1 LSERLRIRAGWV
13 VPVDPEFRL
22 IRDGAVLIEDG
33 RIAAVGPARDIDGD
47 RVRTLDYPHHALLPG
62 LVNVHTHVAGCIFR
76 GLTEDRADG
85 FYGLALPMEPYL
97 DADAIYA
104 LSRLGIAEV
113 MLAGCTVIHDMFHHA
128 TETARAAFEMGVR
141 AQVAHKV
148 FDTDLPGI
156 RFGRHDRIPAEGEK
170 RLEES
175 VRLHERW
182 DGADQGRIEVRMG
195 AHAADTC
202 SPELLARIRAEAE
215 RRDAGLHI
223 HTAQSPEERDFM
235 QETYGTGSIEFL
247 ERQAFLGPRTVVAHV
262 TYATDAGVALLAA
275 TRTPVAHCPAI
286 VAKRGRFGPF
296 KAMYELGVRIGWGTD
311 WVTMDPWD
319 AMRFGISA
327 ARLANR
333 EISLLSAR
341 EALWRSTMGSADVLG
356 WSDRVGSLE
365 PGKLADLILVD
376 LDQPHLAPLHDP
388 VSVLVYNASGRD
400 VTHVMV
406 GGRFLVD
413 DRRLRTADA
422 RELVANAQE
431 VANHVW
437 RQGGLNPIGGAP
449 AVAAAPIETV
459 E

>member
-1 LSERLRIRAGWV
+1 MTDRLRIRAGWV
-13 VPVDPEFRL
+13 VPVDKPFRV
-22 IRDGAVLIEDG
+22 IRDGVVIIDG
-33 RIAAVGPARDIDGD
+33 DRIAAVASSGDLDEFDGPE
-47 RVRTLDYPHHALLPG
+47 TLDFPHHALLPG

-76 GLTEDRADG
+76 GLTEDRIDG
-85 FYGLALPMEPYL
+85 FYGLALPTERFL

-104 LSRLGIAEV
+104 LSLLGIAEV
-113 MLAGCTVIHDMFHHA
+113 LLGGCTVIHDMYHHA
-128 TETARAAFEMGVR
+128 FETARAAFELGVR

-148 FDTDLPGI
+148 FDTDLPAI
-156 RFGRHDRIPAEGEK
+156 RLGRHDRIPAEGDK
-170 RLEES
+170 RLEDS
-175 VRLHERW
+175 VRLYEDWHGK
-182 DGADQGRIEVRMG
+182 DGGRIEVRMG

-202 SPELLARIRAEAE
+202 SPELLARIRVEAE
-215 RRDAGLHI
+215 RRGAGMHI
-223 HTAQSPEERDFM
+223 HVAQSPEERDYM
-235 QETYGTGSIEFL
+235 QATYGMGSIEFL
-247 ERQAFLGPRTVVAHV
+247 QRQDFIGPSTVVAHV
-262 TYATDAGVALLAA
+262 TYATDAGISLLAE

-296 KAMYELGVRIGWGTD
+296 KQMYELGIRIGWGTD

-333 EISLLSAR
+333 EIGLLSAQ

-376 LDQPHLAPLHDP
+376 LNQPHLAPVHDP

-406 GGRFLVD
+406 GGRFLVE
-413 DRRLRTADA
+413 DRRLRTGDVQ
-422 RELVANAQE
+422 EIITNAQE
-431 VANHVW
+431 VAQRVW
-437 RQGGLNPIGGAP
+437 HAGGLKPIGVGDAAVARPGP
-449 AVAAAPIETV
+449 AV
-459 E
+459 